1 MCLKKYSVTAFF
13 FLACFFLKAQEQTL
27 LFNHLNVNNGL
38 SQGVNNCV
46 YKDSRGYIWISSFDG
61 LNKFDGLDCT
71 IFRENPDNKNS
82 ILGTLFLNILEDNES
97 NLWIGSNKG
106 INFYNRSTNSF
117 LNYQIPGR
125 KENEQIISPFYID
138 DKKRIWL
145 QSGSDI
151 FRFDINKKQFK
162 LLYHFTIPGNLFI
175 KTQPVTPFEKLQQLY
190 AVVDKTPRIYAG
202 RPEQD
207 TIHWSTLFSTAT
219 AEYKSFNCILPLQS
233 GLWIG
238 TNRGLL
244 YYSNS
249 QPAFNIHSFNN
260 TEIADIQTLCT
271 DKKGMLWAG
280 SLQQGLFAADTA
292 AKKIIAQYS
301 ASSRNPYSLSGNQV
315 QYLFTDAE
323 NHLWASVW
331 GKGVD
336 YVSLDKFRFQHH
348 LTKEAAEELH
358 YNNFIR
364 SIIQVDD
371 THFWCGTQSGILI
384 LDSKKNVSGT
394 ITAGLPPAIEHLFKD
409 KNGIV
414 WAATFSG
421 LFMIDAVT
429 KKVRPFIAANNNYSA
444 PGNQFNFITAMA
456 NGNLLASSNAGLFCI
471 KNSNGQ
477 YHINQVKGLP
487 KDDVYLTSFADN
499 NGTVYISRAYKG
511 FTTGT
516 IENDS
521 FLIKKDFSYQ
531 ATIKCFTETDNTYLF
546 IGSTSG
552 LMRFNKK
559 TAAVEKIYTTANGL
573 SNQYIYGVL
582 PDSNSLWLSTNAGI
596 NRLQLSNEYIKHFT
610 AGDGLQSNEFNTY
623 SFCKAADGEL
633 LFGGVNG
640 LNSFYPSAISAYPY
654 SPKLQLSGLQIN
666 DGPPALIQNPGELK
680 SLVLQPDENTVSFQ
694 FTVLDFANP
703 GANTLFYTL
712 EGYDKKW
719 IAAANKSVIR
729 YANLPPG
736 NYMLKARGI
745 NSENVESTVVYT
757 LSVTVKTPWWKS
769 WWFSTLL
776 IISIIGI
783 VFLLIKNYLARQL
796 QKQKIIM
803 EKELAIE
810 QERTRMSRELHD
822 GLGSM
827 LSGIK
832 HSFSAMKNQL
842 ELDDKQGLRF
852 NNNID
857 KLNESIKELR
867 NLSHSM
873 ASDSLLKY
881 GLENSL
887 ADYCRNISEPG
898 VINVS
903 FAALHTEAMQLTEEQ
918 TFHIFR
924 IVQELLQNVMK
935 HAMSASTIVQISYNA
950 GRLYITVEDDGKGF
964 DMEAA
969 KKTNGAG
976 LKNIE
981 ARVKILKG
989 RIDYKT
995 TKGTS
1000 VLIEIPCAEKK

>member
-1 MCLKKYSVTAFF
+1 MHLHKICLLLSCLF
-13 FLACFFLKAQEQTL
+13 ACFFLKAQQQTL

-38 SQGVNNCV
+38 SQGVNNCI
-46 YKDSRGYIWISSFDG
+46 YKDSRGYVWISSFDG
-61 LNKFDGLDCT
+61 LNRFDGVDCT
-71 IFRENPDNKNS
+71 IFRESPFNKKS
-82 ILGTLFLNILEDNES
+82 IQGTLFLNILEDKDG

-106 INFYNRSTNSF
+106 LNFYDRAGNVF

-125 KENEQIISPFYID
+125 KVNEQIISPFYID
-138 DKKRIWL
+138 DKNCVWF

-151 FRFDINKKQFK
+151 FRFDANKKKFSQ
-162 LLYHFTIPGNLFI
+162 LCHFNIPGNIFI
-175 KTQPVTPFEKLQQLY
+175 KTQPAVPFKNLQQLF
-190 AVVDKTPRIYAG
+190 AIVDKTPRIYVG
-202 RPEQD
+202 TPLND
-207 TIHWSTLFSTAT
+207 TIQWNFLFSSIAP
-219 AEYKSFNCILPLQS
+219 EYKNFNCMLPDPS

-238 TNRGLL
+238 SNRGLL
-244 YYSNS
+244 YYSNRQS
-249 QPAFNIHSFNN
+249 LFSVNSFNKN
-260 TEIADIQTLCT
+260 PVGDIQTLSI

-292 AKKIIAQYS
+292 AKKMMAQYLP
-301 ASSRNPYSLSGNQV
+301 SSRNPYALSGSQV
-315 QYLFTDAE
+315 QYLFTDNE
-323 NHLWASVW
+323 NHLWASLW
-331 GKGVD
+331 GKGID

-348 LTKEAAEELH
+348 LTKEDAEELH

-364 SIIQVDD
+364 SIIQADD

-384 LDSKKNVSGT
+384 LDAGKNVSSV
-394 ITAGLPPAIEHLFKD
+394 ITAGLPPAIEHLYKD
-409 KNGIV
+409 KKGNIWV
-414 WAATFSG
+414 ATFSG
-421 LFMIDAVT
+421 LFIIDPLS
-429 KKVRPFIAANNNYSA
+429 KKVKPLIFTDKDFSSPSR
-444 PGNQFNFITAMA
+444 QFNFITALADGTM
-456 NGNLLASSNAGLFCI
+456 LASSNAGLFLV
-471 KNSNGQ
+471 KNNKGQ
-477 YHINQVKGLP
+477 YSITAVKGLP
-487 KDDVYLTSFADN
+487 KEDVYLTNYADSSGN
-499 NGTVYISRAYKG
+499 IFISRAYKG
-511 FTTGT
+511 FTEGT
-516 IENDS
+516 IQNDS
-521 FLIKKDFSYQ
+521 FLVKKDFSYQ
-531 ATIKCFTETDNTYLF
+531 ATIKCFSETDGRYLY

-552 LMRFNKK
+552 LMKFNKK
-559 TAAVEKIYTTANGL
+559 TSLIEKIYTTSDGL

-582 PDSNSLWLSTNAGI
+582 PDSNALWLSTNAGI
-596 NRLQLSNEYIKHFT
+596 NRLQLNNESIKNFT

-640 LNSFYPSAISAYPY
+640 LNSFYPSAISRYPY
-654 SPKLQLSGLQIN
+654 SPKLQLSAIQIN
-666 DGPPALIQNPGELK
+666 DAAPAVVQNAGELK
-680 SLVLQPDENTVSFQ
+680 TLVLQPDENTVSFQ

-703 GANTLFYTL
+703 GANFLFYTL

-736 NYMLKARGI
+736 NYVLMAKAI
-745 NSENVESTVVYT
+745 NAEKVESNFVYR
-757 LSVTVKTPWWKS
+757 LSVIVKTPWWQT
-769 WWFSTLL
+769 WWFRICLSV
-776 IISIIGI
+776 IIIAF
-783 VFLLIKNYLARQL
+783 VFLLIKNYLSRQL

-832 HSFSAMKNQL
+832 HSFAAMKNQL
-842 ELDDKQGLRF
+842 DLSEHQDIKFDS
-852 NNNID
+852 NID

-887 ADYCRNISEPG
+887 DDYCRNISEPG

-903 FAALHTEAMQLTEEQ
+903 FAALHTEGMHLTEEQ

-935 HAMSASTIVQISYNA
+935 HAMAINTIVQISYNA
-950 GRLYITVEDDGKGF
+950 GHLYITVEDDGKGF
-964 DMEAA
+964 DMETA
-969 KKTNGAG
+969 KRKTGAG

-981 ARVKILKG
+981 TRVKILKG
-989 RIDYKT
+989 RIDYQT

-1000 VLIEIPCAEKK
+1000 VLIEIPCGEKK

>member
-1 MCLKKYSVTAFF
+1 MHLHKTCLLLSCWF
-13 FLACFFLKAQEQTL
+13 ACFFLKAQQQTL

-38 SQGVNNCV
+38 SQGVNNCI
-46 YKDSRGYIWISSFDG
+46 YKDSRGYVWISSFDG
-61 LNKFDGLDCT
+61 LNRFDGMDCT
-71 IFRENPDNKNS
+71 IYRENLSDKKS
-82 ILGTLFLNILEDNES
+82 IQGTLFLNILEDKEG

-106 INFYNRSTNSF
+106 LNFYDRAGNIF
-117 LNYQIPGR
+117 HNYQIPGR
-125 KENEQIISPFYID
+125 KENEQIISPFFID
-138 DKKRIWL
+138 DKNCVWF
-145 QSGSDI
+145 QTGSDI
-151 FRFDINKKQFK
+151 FRFDINKKKFTQ
-162 LLYHFTIPGNLFI
+162 LYHFTIPGNLFI
-175 KTQPVTPFEKLQQLY
+175 KTLPAEPFKNLEQIF
-190 AVVDKTPRIYAG
+190 AIVDKTPRIFAG
-202 RPEQD
+202 VPSKD
-207 TIHWSTLFSTAT
+207 TIQWGLLFSSIAP
-219 AEYKSFNCILPLQS
+219 EYKSFNCMLPDRS

-238 TNRGLL
+238 SNKGLL
-244 YYSNS
+244 YYSNN
-249 QPAFNIHSFNN
+249 QFPFFINSFNN
-260 TEIADIQTLCT
+260 TAVENIQSLSV
-271 DKKGMLWAG
+271 DKKGTLWAG

-292 AKKIIAQYS
+292 VKKITAQYLP
-301 ASSRNPYSLSGNQV
+301 SSRNPYALSGNQV
-315 QYLFTDAE
+315 QYLFTDNE

-331 GKGVD
+331 GKGID

-364 SIIQVDD
+364 SIIQIDD
-371 THFWCGTQSGILI
+371 AHFWCGTQSGILI
-384 LDSKKNVSGT
+384 LDHKKNVSGI
-394 ITAGLPPAIEHLFKD
+394 ITAGLPPAIEHLYKD
-409 KNGIV
+409 KNGMV
-414 WAATFSG
+414 WVATFSG
-421 LFMIDAVT
+421 IFMIDPAT
-429 KKVRPFIAANNNYSA
+429 KKVKPFTSENSNYSA
-444 PGNQFNFITAMA
+444 PSNQFNFITALP
-456 NGNLLASSNAGLFCI
+456 NGNLLASSNAGLFYI
-471 KNSNGQ
+471 KNTKGQ
-477 YHINQVKGLP
+477 YSISQVKGLP
-487 KDDVYLTSFADN
+487 RDDVYLTSFSDK
-499 NGTVYISRAYKG
+499 NGTVYISRAFKG

-516 IENDS
+516 IEKDS

-531 ATIKCFTETDNTYLF
+531 ATIKCFNETDDTYLY

-552 LMRFNKK
+552 LIRFNKK
-559 TAAVEKIYTTANGL
+559 TAAIEKIYTTNDGL

-582 PDSNSLWLSTNAGI
+582 PDSNALWLSTNAGI
-596 NRLQLSNEYIKHFT
+596 NRLQLNNESIKNFS

-640 LNSFYPSAISAYPY
+640 LNSFYPSAINKYPY

-666 DGPPALIQNPGELK
+666 DTPPSVIQNAGELNT
-680 SLVLQPDENTVSFQ
+680 LVLQPAENTVSFQ

-703 GANTLFYTL
+703 GANALYYTL

-729 YANLPPG
+729 YSNLPPG
-736 NYMLKARGI
+736 NYTLKAKAI
-745 NSENVESTVVYT
+745 NAEKVESNFVYQ
-757 LSVTVKTPWWKS
+757 LSITVKTPWRQS
-769 WWFSTLL
+769 WWFRTLL
-776 IISIIGI
+776 SLAIIAF
-783 VFLLIKNYLARQL
+783 VFLMIKNYLSRQL

-842 ELDDKQGLRF
+842 ELDDKQHLRF

-887 ADYCRNISEPG
+887 ADYCRNISESG

-903 FAALHTEAMQLTEEQ
+903 FTALDTEAMLLTEEQ

-935 HAMSASTIVQISYNA
+935 HAISTNTIVQISYNA
-950 GRLYITVEDDGKGF
+950 GHLYITVEDDGKGF

-995 TKGTS
+995 IKGTS
-1000 VLIEIPCAEKK
+1000 VLIEIPCAAKK